1 MTRGVKST
9 VLNETKYG
17 LQFVFLSKGKRV
29 VGAIKTLCTTRAYI
43 VYRMD
48 GYIGVTVR
56 KRLIN
61 SQ

>member
-29 VGAIKTLCTTRAYI
+29 GRGNRDTMYNQGLYCIQNGWI
-43 VYRMD
+43 HW
-48 GYIGVTVR
+48 GYCE
-56 KRLIN
+56 KKAD
-61 SQ
+61 